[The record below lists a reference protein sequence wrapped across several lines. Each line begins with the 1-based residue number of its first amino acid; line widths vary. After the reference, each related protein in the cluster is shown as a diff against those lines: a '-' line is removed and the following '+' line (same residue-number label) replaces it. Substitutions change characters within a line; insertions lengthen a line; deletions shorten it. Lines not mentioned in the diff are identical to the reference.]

1 MTDEDEVLTGES
13 QPIGVL
19 SLNPAVDMTYEIP
32 RLLEDQKAHAVTTRF
47 DPGGNGINV
56 GRALKRLNTWAQS
69 YCVTGGEI
77 GQLLQC
83 LLHDQLDWL
92 DREEVAGE
100 TRINGTFIEL
110 STRRQYEVNG
120 IGPEISPTQ
129 LNELL
134 GRFVE
139 YSTQGF
145 GVLTGAL
152 QRTLPPTLYAELA
165 RRIREAGGRAVV
177 DSHDVALRHAVD
189 ARPFLIKPN
198 RYELETLL
206 DRPLASLEEV
216 ASEARE
222 LQQGGVEYVC
232 VSMDGDGAL
241 LVGPDNS
248 YHAAALEVVV
258 RSSVGAGDSMLAA
271 LVAAFAHGQ
280 TAVEALRLGIAC
292 ATGTVTQP
300 GTELFSARDVE
311 NYLGDVTVD
320 RLDI

>member
-1 MTDEDEVLTGES
+1 MTGEVLTGES
-13 QPIGVL
+13 LPIGVL

-56 GRALKRLNTWAQS
+56 GRALKRLNTQAQS
-69 YCVTGGEI
+69 YCTTGGEI
-77 GQLLQC
+77 GQLLQR
-83 LLHDQLDWL
+83 LLHDQLDWV

-120 IGPEISPTQ
+120 IGPEIPPTQ

-134 GRFVE
+134 ARFVAH
-139 YSTQGF
+139 SAQGI
-145 GVLTGAL
+145 GVLTGSL

-165 RRIREAGGRAVV
+165 RRISEAGGRAVV
-177 DSHDVALRHAVD
+177 DSHDEALRHAID

-198 RYELETLL
+198 RHELEALL
-206 DRPLASLEEV
+206 GRSLDSLEKV
-216 ASEARE
+216 ASEARK
-222 LQQGGVEYVC
+222 LQQGGVDHVC
-232 VSMDGDGAL
+232 VSLDGDGAL

-248 YHAAALEVVV
+248 YHAAAPEVIV
-258 RSSVGAGDSMLAA
+258 RSSVGAGDSMVAA

-280 TAVEALRLGIAC
+280 TAAEALRLGIAC
-292 ATGTVTQP
+292 AAGTVSQP
-300 GTELFSARDVE
+300 GTELFSAADVE
-311 NYLGDVTVD
+311 VYLDGIEI
-320 RLDI
+320 RCLDI